1 MIAWLSGR
9 LRHKAVDHLIIDVSG
24 VGYQVA
30 VPLSTYS
37 RIPDDGED
45 VSLHIYTHLREDS
58 LSLFGFLTEEE
69 KNMFMLLLGV
79 SGIGPKLALAILS
92 GLSVQ
97 DLSRALQGSDHS
109 LLSTIPGIGKKT
121 AARMVLEL
129 KDKVKLIMPMTPQ
142 PAHGSEPITVSDDVK
157 DVISA
162 LVNLGYKKQQAEE
175 AVKKI
180 GQGRSNMRVEE
191 LIREALSLLQIR

>member
-9 LRHKAVDHLIIDVSG
+9 LRHKATDYLIVDVAG
-24 VGYQVA
+24 VGYQVS

-37 RIPDDGED
+37 GIPDDGED
-45 VSLHIYTHLREDS
+45 VSLHIYTHVREDS
-58 LSLFGFLTEEE
+58 LFLFGFLTEAE

-92 GLSVQ
+92 SLSVQ
-97 DLSRALQGSDHS
+97 ELSYAILASDES
-109 LLSTIPGIGKKT
+109 RLFSIPGIGKKT

-129 KDKVKLIMPMTPQ
+129 KDKMKLIMPMVSAPLSNT
-142 PAHGSEPITVSDDVK
+142 AVVSDDIE

-162 LVNLGYKKQQAEE
+162 LVNLGYKKPQAEE
-175 AVKKI
+175 TVRKIRHAHPGLAVE
-180 GQGRSNMRVEE
+180 GQV
-191 LIREALSLLQIR
+191 REALSMLMKR

>member
-9 LRHKAVDHLIIDVSG
+9 LRHKATDHLIIDVAG
-24 VGYQVA
+24 VGYQVS

-37 RIPDDGED
+37 GIPDDGED

-58 LSLFGFLTEEE
+58 LSLFGFLTEAE

-92 GLSVQ
+92 SLSVQ
-97 DLSRALQGSDHS
+97 DLSHAILASDES
-109 LLSTIPGIGKKT
+109 RLFSIPGIGKKT

-129 KDKVKLIMPMTPQ
+129 KDKMKLIMPMISAPL
-142 PAHGSEPITVSDDVK
+142 SDADIASDNIE

-162 LVNLGYKKQQAEE
+162 LVNLGYKKPQAEE
-175 AVKKI
+175 TVRKIRHAHPGLAVED
-180 GQGRSNMRVEE
+180 Q
-191 LIREALSLLQIR
+191 IREALSMLMKR

>member
-9 LRHKAVDHLIIDVSG
+9 LKHKATDHLIIDVAG
-24 VGYQVA
+24 VGYQVS
-30 VPLSTYS
+30 VPFSTYNG
-37 RIPDDGED
+37 IPDDGED

-58 LSLFGFLTEEE
+58 LSLFGFLTEAE

-92 GLSVQ
+92 SLSVQ
-97 DLSRALQGSDHS
+97 DLSRAILASDES
-109 LLSTIPGIGKKT
+109 RLFSIPGIGKKT

-129 KDKVKLIMPMTPQ
+129 KDKMKLIMPMI
-142 PAHGSEPITVSDDVK
+142 PAPLPEEAVASDDLE

-162 LVNLGYKKQQAEE
+162 LVNLGYKKPQAEE
-175 AVKKI
+175 TARKVRHAHPGLAVKD
-180 GQGRSNMRVEE
+180 Q
-191 LIREALSLLQIR
+191 IREALSMLMKR

>member
-9 LRHKAVDHLIIDVSG
+9 LRHKSTDHLIIDVAG
-24 VGYQVA
+24 VGYQVS
-30 VPLSTYS
+30 VPLSTYNGIS
-37 RIPDDGED
+37 DDGED

-58 LSLFGFLTEEE
+58 LSLFGFLTEAE

-92 GLSVQ
+92 SLSVQ
-97 DLSRALQGSDHS
+97 ELSRAIMASDES
-109 LLSTIPGIGKKT
+109 KLFSIPGIGKKT

-129 KDKVKLIMPMTPQ
+129 KDKMKLIMPMIAPL
-142 PAHGSEPITVSDDVK
+142 PGEAVVSDDLE

-162 LVNLGYKKQQAEE
+162 LVNLGYKKPQAEE
-175 AVKKI
+175 TVRKVRHAHPGLAVKD
-180 GQGRSNMRVEE
+180 Q
-191 LIREALSLLQIR
+191 IREALSMLMKR

>member
-9 LRHKAVDHLIIDVSG
+9 LRHKATDHLIIDVAG
-24 VGYQVA
+24 VGYQVS
-30 VPLSTYS
+30 VPLSTYNS
-37 RIPDDGED
+37 ISDDGED

-58 LSLFGFLTEEE
+58 LSLFGFLTEAE

-92 GLSVQ
+92 SLSVQ
-97 DLSRALQGSDHS
+97 DLSHAILASDES
-109 LLSTIPGIGKKT
+109 RLFSIPGIGKKT

-129 KDKVKLIMPMTPQ
+129 KDKMKLIMPMISAPL
-142 PAHGSEPITVSDDVK
+142 SDAAIASDNIE

-162 LVNLGYKKQQAEE
+162 LVNLGYKKPHAEE
-175 AVKKI
+175 TVRKIRHVRPGLAVED
-180 GQGRSNMRVEE
+180 Q
-191 LIREALSLLQIR
+191 IREALSMLMKR

>member
-9 LRHKAVDHLIIDVSG
+9 LRHKAADYLIIDVSG
-24 VGYQVA
+24 VGYQVF

-37 RIPDDGED
+37 AIPDDGED
-45 VSLHIYTHLREDS
+45 VSLHIHTHLREDS
-58 LSLFGFLTEEE
+58 LSLFGFVTEVE
-69 KNMFMLLLGV
+69 KNMFLLLLGV

-92 GLSVQ
+92 SLSVQ
-97 DLSRALQGSDHS
+97 DLSRAIQTSDDS
-109 LLSTIPGIGKKT
+109 LLGTIPGIGKKT

-129 KDKVKLIMPMTPQ
+129 KDKMKLIMPMI
-142 PAHGSEPITVSDDVK
+142 PAPLSDADSVTDDVK

-162 LVNLGYKKQQAEE
+162 LMNLGYKKPQAEE

-180 GQGRSNMRVEE
+180 GHGRPGMTVEE
-191 LIREALSLLQIR
+191 LIREALSRLQIR

>member
-9 LRHKAVDHLIIDVSG
+9 LRHKSVDHLIIDVGG

-30 VPLSTYS
+30 VPLSTYNG
-37 RIPDDGED
+37 IPDDGED

-58 LSLFGFLTEEE
+58 LSLFGFLTEAE

-92 GLSVQ
+92 SLPVQ
-97 DLSRALQGSDHS
+97 DLSRAILASDES
-109 LLSTIPGIGKKT
+109 RLFSIPGIGKKT
-121 AARMVLEL
+121 AARMLLEL
-129 KDKVKLIMPMTPQ
+129 KDKMKLIMPMI
-142 PAHGSEPITVSDDVK
+142 PAPLPEEAAVSDDLE

-162 LVNLGYKKQQAEE
+162 LVNLGYKKPQAEE
-175 AVKKI
+175 TVRKVRHVHPGLAVKD
-180 GQGRSNMRVEE
+180 Q
-191 LIREALSLLQIR
+191 IREALSMLMKR